1 MSRILLFVFLLLV
14 AACGTPPHIAMVS
27 RTAPDAGMRTVF
39 VATNRAFDD
48 QQFSAGRQNGVE
60 YARFDVSVPPDRDVG
75 EVSWPQG
82 PVPDPDTDFLVT
94 DAGMYSGS
102 AAFRADF
109 RAALIALPPED
120 REVVVFVHG
129 YNNNFASGLFRIAQ
143 MAHDYDAP
151 GLVAHFAW
159 PSAGTPFGYVFDR
172 ESAVFSRDALETFLR
187 DLSRAGATRIL
198 LVGHSLGAYVTMETL
213 RQIRR
218 SGDDAVLEALSGVVL
233 IAPDID
239 IEVFQSQARAVE
251 PLPQPFVI
259 FTSRNDRA
267 LRLSAGITGRQ
278 NRLGNL
284 GTPED
289 VAEFDILLVDISA
302 FRSGAGDWT
311 NHSTLVS
318 SPSLIQLFRGLPS
331 LGSGPAEIPVDLIS
345 GTVLTVRNA
354 TQILLSPVGQ

>member
-1 MSRILLFVFLLLV
+1 
-14 AACGTPPHIAMVS
+14 
-27 RTAPDAGMRTVF
+27 
-39 VATNRAFDD
+39 
-48 QQFSAGRQNGVE
+48 
-60 YARFDVSVPPDRDVG
+60 
-75 EVSWPQG
+75 
-82 PVPDPDTDFLVT
+82 VPDPETDFVVT
-94 DAGMYSGS
+94 DAGVYEGP

-109 RAALIALPPED
+109 RDALMALPPED

-143 MAHDYDAP
+143 MAHDYEAP

-159 PSAGTPFGYVFDR
+159 PSAGNPFGYVFDR
-172 ESAVFSRDALETFLR
+172 ESAMFSRDALESFLR
-187 DLSRAGATRIL
+187 DLERAGATRIL
-198 LVGHSLGAYVTMETL
+198 LVGHSLGGYITMETL

-218 SGDDAVLEALSGVVL
+218 SGDDTVLDALSGVVL

-239 IEVFQSQARAVE
+239 IEVFQSQARAVD
-251 PLPQPFVI
+251 PLPQPFVV
-259 FTSRNDRA
+259 FTSSNDRA
-267 LRLSAGITGRQ
+267 LRLSAGIAGRQ

-302 FRSGAGDWT
+302 FRSGTGDWT
-311 NHSTLVS
+311 NHSTLIS

-331 LGSGPAEIPVDLIS
+331 LGSGPGEIPVDLIS

-354 TQILLSPVGQ
+354 TQILLTPVTQ